1 MTNEL
6 GFEQIAIPL
15 SVDCAN
21 CPRSSIFAT
30 KGCLSAENLLVI
42 FPTSKTMPG
51 IWSRSLC
58 IEKGLQVGKEFNLF
72 FFKNRNNVTIFYKS
86 NSIRIRSNRIK
97 S

>member
-72 FFKNRNNVTIFYKS
+72 FKK
-86 NSIRIRSNRIK
+86 
-97 S
+97 